1 MIKLK
6 ANNQDGTFLKGNQR
20 VQMKRS
26 WMHSICLP
34 NIPYLSLI
42 SCQTC
47 TLTLIDKKAFYD
59 IHNRKDWD
67 STCLQQMSLIPPMLH
82 FLLFHFVKHHH
93 SPPQVLSDCTV
104 IRKYKRQGHG
114 AHEVIPGTQK
124 RRTALAKIERQH
136 RRNLDFQG
144 LPEQS
149 AHRSENTCLS
159 LSCRCSNWTA
169 KAQVS
174 VTSA

>member
-6 ANNQDGTFLKGNQR
+6 ANSQDGTFLKGNQR

-26 WMHSICLP
+26 WTHSICLP

-59 IHNRKDWD
+59 VYNRKDWD
-67 STCLQQMSLIPPMLH
+67 SICLQQISLIPPMLH
-82 FLLFHFVKHHH
+82 FVKHPH
-93 SPPQVLSDCTV
+93 SPPQVLSDRTV

-136 RRNLDFQG
+136 RKNLDFQG
-144 LPEQS
+144 LPEPS
-149 AHRSENTCLS
+149 AHRSENTCFS